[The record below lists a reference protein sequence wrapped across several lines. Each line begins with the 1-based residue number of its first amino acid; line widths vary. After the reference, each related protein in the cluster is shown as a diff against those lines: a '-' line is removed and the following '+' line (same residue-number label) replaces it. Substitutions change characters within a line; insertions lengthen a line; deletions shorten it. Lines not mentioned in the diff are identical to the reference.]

1 MAHTI
6 NDPVI
11 TVTIPTTPS
20 PTVLDLTDDCASVTF
35 DGQRGVVSRPLFG
48 SAGQN
53 RAVKGL
59 FDGTITLEL
68 NQDYAGAGALTN
80 MLWDAM
86 IADDLVEIAVRAKDA
101 AVSETN
107 PEWQCQVAVE
117 SFAAFDG
124 GAGEL
129 ATTTLTL
136 PIHGLPDRVVT
147 PES

>member
-35 DGQRGVVSRPLFG
+35 DGQRGVVSRALFG

-53 RAVKGL
+53 RAVKG
-59 FDGTITLEL
+59 
-68 NQDYAGAGALTN
+68 
-80 MLWDAM
+80 
-86 IADDLVEIAVRAKDA
+86 
-101 AVSETN
+101 
-107 PEWQCQVAVE
+107 QVAVE
-117 SFAAFDG
+117 SFAPFDG